1 MIIITPA
8 VYNQRRRNW
17 SVSNCY
23 RYDCNEEFH
32 NVCNSRLYFVSI
44 VIVVAK
50 CAGAPSNCSA
60 CCRRHTPV
68 RPLGKVP
75 NGAKSGTF
83 NARHALTKSRQVH
96 FGPRPAFLGWSR
108 GSTLPLANA
117 HCFAEQLFNFRLPPS
132 NSRQR
137 ASSAPQKHHR
147 HLPATGQQATTCPGE
162 TKALL
167 DPTTSRWESADS
179 AANLTSPTPKMTAI
193 PTVAIAT

>member
-1 MIIITPA
+1 M
-8 VYNQRRRNW
+8 VGFEL
-17 SVSNCY
+17 SY
-23 RYDCNEEFH
+23 RYDCIEEFH

-44 VIVVAK
+44 VIVVTK
-50 CAGAPSNCSA
+50 CAGALSNCSA

-75 NGAKSGTF
+75 DGAKSGTF

-96 FGPRPAFLGWSR
+96 FGARPAFPGWSC
-108 GSTLPLANA
+108 GSRLPLVNA
-117 HCFAEQLFNFRLPPS
+117 IASHSNFSISRLQPS
-132 NSRQR
+132 NSQQR